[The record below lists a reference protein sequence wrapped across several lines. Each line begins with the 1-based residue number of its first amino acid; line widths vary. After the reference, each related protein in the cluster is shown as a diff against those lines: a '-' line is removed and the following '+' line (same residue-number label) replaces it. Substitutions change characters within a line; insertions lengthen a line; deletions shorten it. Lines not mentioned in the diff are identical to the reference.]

1 MTFQQKPPIL
11 FALET
16 IINLNSNIMNIF
28 MRKESLLVKKIER
41 KTDGWNLYPL
51 DKNQKP
57 VFISNKNYVGK
68 MPPFFKWPWQKA
80 ELLITRVGDFQI
92 SATLND
98 VTLFE
103 IPEENYPEEIR
114 KELERG
120 EKLLA
125 AAEAYE
131 EAENN
136 KIKKAL
142 TEYLPLLPPNPDW
155 ENDFSRFKICLR
167 AYLKLHC
174 FKGQPGPE
182 HDQRVNLMAQLCQIA
197 QRIYTRHIN
206 ENEFF
211 GTINGQLKYGF
222 RIWGSVYPHYSMD
235 VKSIE
240 EAVNDKS
247 KTDTTLEEY
256 YEADK
261 LLTETL
267 PPIQNDLLRRYL
279 NYVIRDVLSVFAND
293 FSYFHC
299 HLSKHGWSGKRLLTD
314 EEEYTFQYKKMKML
328 KYTSFILPEQF
339 SDQSIASFIN
349 NYNLK

>member
-1 MTFQQKPPIL
+1 MTFHQKRPKIPYIIN
-11 FALET
+11 
-16 IINLNSNIMNIF
+16 IINLKCNVMNIF
-28 MRKESLLVKKIER
+28 MKKESLLVKKIER
-41 KTDGWNLYPL
+41 KTNGWNLYPL
-51 DKNQKP
+51 DKDQKP
-57 VFISNKNYVGK
+57 VFISDKNYAGK
-68 MPPFFKWPWQKA
+68 IPPFFKWPWQKA

-92 SATLND
+92 SAALNK

-103 IPEENYPEEIR
+103 IPEENYPAEVKQI
-114 KELERG
+114 LEKG

-125 AAEAYE
+125 EAKAYE
-131 EAENN
+131 DAENN
-136 KIKKAL
+136 EIKKAL
-142 TEYLPLLPPNPDW
+142 TEYLPLLPLNPDL

-167 AYLKLHC
+167 AYLKLHW

-182 HDQRVNLMAQLCQIA
+182 HIQRVNLMAQLCQIA

-206 ENEFF
+206 EDEFF
-211 GTINGQLKYGF
+211 GTISGQLKYGF

-235 VKSIE
+235 VKTIE

-247 KTDTTLEEY
+247 KTDVTLEEY

-293 FSYFHC
+293 FSDFDC
-299 HLSKHGWSGKRLLTD
+299 GLSKHAWTGKRLLTD
-314 EEEYTFQYKKMKML
+314 EEEYSFQYKKMKML